1 MKEKVCGGLLIL
13 SLLGAFA
20 AVGWLEEGAITCGQ
34 AVLLGGISTAGTA
47 LFGYI
52 GGYMGPYYPY
62 KKKKSPA
69 RRQPCKAKLRKSS
82 LNELY
87 R

>member
-1 MKEKVCGGLLIL
+1 MKHNICGGLLIL
-13 SLLGAFA
+13 SLLGVFA
-20 AVGWLEEGAITCGQ
+20 AVGWLEADAITCGQ
-34 AVLLGGISTAGTA
+34 AVIISGVSLAGMA

-52 GGYMGPYYPY
+52 GGYMGPYYPL

-69 RRQPCKAKLRKSS
+69 RRQPCKAKSRKSS